1 MDEIKKEGKKDLI
14 KKNDDNDQKLTDKEC
29 VLDGKKLHDLYRHT
43 TKLIE

>member
-1 MDEIKKEGKKDLI
+1 MDEIKKEGKKDLTE
-14 KKNDDNDQKLTDKEC
+14 KNNDQKLTDKEC

>member
-1 MDEIKKEGKKDLI
+1 MTEVKKKGKKDLTEV
-14 KKNDDNDQKLTDKEC
+14 DDNDPNLTDKKC